1 MGIFQWYHSLFS
13 VVLTLGLFAA
23 TTRSETLEQALHK
36 VTIPNSDDVRG
47 YITLPETLDDFG
59 EGKIKWTSS
68 RPDIVSDK
76 HQGKVAPGIV
86 RRPPP
91 GSQAVNVILTAC
103 VRVRSYK
110 TCRDFHIKVQPS
122 VRLAET
128 SRYGMVNFARS
139 NSQSGQQIYMA
150 SSVGNDAT
158 SWTAVNQ
165 GNAVFTSN
173 KGMHGLRDP
182 SIVRSPEGD
191 KFYLVATDLNV
202 DGIDYGW
209 IDWNW
214 AQSNASRYIE
224 VWESQDLR
232 TWSKQRHIL
241 VAPLEAGMAYAP
253 EAIWDREIG
262 AYVVYWTSSLY
273 REGTYY
279 TPNITDPNGRYPLT
293 RNQILYATTRDFIV
307 FSPAKVMSGRRGHGT
322 LDAVITHG
330 EDGTYHRFVCDRTS
344 TGNATQYVPC
354 GSEDIYQEQARSIL
368 AAEDEWE
375 VVSGCITHKMMN
387 TTYAEAPLVV
397 RANPSDPRGKGYYL
411 YADQK
416 WDESPAGDP
425 LEEQLQPYWT
435 KDLISGNW
443 SPIAWTQK
451 PEYDFAKGVIR
462 HGSIIPLT
470 TAEHAAWRRAEL
482 TTISVTKPPHKTDYV
497 RGESL
502 DLDGLRIEAIYSD
515 GIIDDELHEGYGG
528 YTLSGFDSDM
538 LGTRIVTVSYTVV
551 NVTRTSTFKVDVHKR
566 NHRH

>member
-1 MGIFQWYHSLFS
+1 MATEANPAGRLFS

-68 RPDIVSDK
+68 RPDIVSDR

-103 VRVRSYK
+103 
-110 TCRDFHIKVQPS
+110 
-122 VRLAET
+122 
-128 SRYGMVNFARS
+128 
-139 NSQSGQQIYMA
+139 
-150 SSVGNDAT
+150 
-158 SWTAVNQ
+158 
-165 GNAVFTSN
+165 
-173 KGMHGLRDP
+173 
-182 SIVRSPEGD
+182 
-191 KFYLVATDLNV
+191 
-202 DGIDYGW
+202 
-209 IDWNW
+209 
-214 AQSNASRYIE
+214 
-224 VWESQDLR
+224 
-232 TWSKQRHIL
+232 
-241 VAPLEAGMAYAP
+241 
-253 EAIWDREIG
+253 
-262 AYVVYWTSSLY
+262 
-273 REGTYY
+273 
-279 TPNITDPNGRYPLT
+279 
-293 RNQILYATTRDFIV
+293 
-307 FSPAKVMSGRRGHGT
+307 
-322 LDAVITHG
+322 
-330 EDGTYHRFVCDRTS
+330 
-344 TGNATQYVPC
+344 YVPC
-354 GSEDIYQEQARSIL
+354 DSEDIYQEQARSIL

-482 TTISVTKPPHKTDYV
+482 ITISVTKPPHKTDYV
-497 RGESL
+497 HGESL

-566 NHRH
+566 NH